1 MGECGSLRLKIL
13 FWMSEHLYFLHLS
26 SLSNLISLC
35 SVFII
40 HMSLLR
46 SVMSGSAAQVQLGW
60 DCNFPSPGKYL
71 MLFAVICM
79 SEHTFITL
87 WFFFQIIN
95 ISGVCILRKTLFCG
109 KVLCN
114 TSHLD
119 SEKHLQSALAV
130 TWKFMRGLEYLK
142 HWTYEAEVTVLSVH
156 LCMHDC
162 VVLSRSWEC
171 SWLAVSF
178 YVFFPSM
185 MRFFL
190 IPFSSFFFLHLSLS
204 LSLSLS
210 FSLSLWQ
217 ISSS

>member
-1 MGECGSLRLKIL
+1 MCLHARACACACVCVCVLLMGECGSLRLKIL

-40 HMSLLR
+40 HMSLVR

-119 SEKHLQSALAV
+119 SEKTSQERSGSHMEIHERS
-130 TWKFMRGLEYLK
+130 RILK
-142 HWTYEAEVTVLSVH
+142 AQNIWSWSDCIKRSSLYAW
-156 LCMHDC
+156 LCGF
-162 VVLSRSWEC
+162 V
-171 SWLAVSF
+171 
-178 YVFFPSM
+178 
-185 MRFFL
+185 
-190 IPFSSFFFLHLSLS
+190 
-204 LSLSLS
+204 
-210 FSLSLWQ
+210 
-217 ISSS
+217 